1 MRQGTNLNNFYFI
14 FMRITKKTIKQLII
28 DYADTQ
34 QGIFNV
40 VLQDMFDKSERTK
53 QTNKDFVDSLKNS
66 FSDLLHYGSN
76 NGSITRL
83 IYYKDTHA
91 FFDTH
96 YNEIEQLRMEASEN
110 GWEIEIKGDLKD
122 YMARFGYETVA
133 RRLADTLFSDTF

>member
-1 MRQGTNLNNFYFI
+1 
-14 FMRITKKTIKQLII
+14 MRITKRTIKNLITNYENEGQRI
-28 DYADTQ
+28 ASL
-34 QGIFNV
+34 

-53 QTNKDFVDSLKNS
+53 QTNKDFVDSLKDS

-76 NGSITRL
+76 NGSIARL

-96 YNEIEQLRMEASEN
+96 YDEIEELRNEHETFDEPIIIN
-110 GWEIEIKGDLKD
+110 GDLKD

-133 RRLADTLFSDTF
+133 RKLADTLFPDIF